1 MYFPKFILY
10 LHAKHEYYKMGQK
23 DSCIGQK
30 IKKYIGGGKKVMK
43 HGKEEQSRAKGALSG
58 DKYNWNNQGTTSNL
72 NGACEENAG

>member
-30 IKKYIGGGKKVMK
+30 LKKYIGG
-43 HGKEEQSRAKGALSG
+43 EEG
-58 DKYNWNNQGTTSNL
+58 NETW
-72 NGACEENAG
+72 